1 MIRRAVFLAFL
12 VVLPV
17 SANQGRDV
25 FSTPLAEPSL
35 LSDGIQ
41 KLTVVDHGTSLRVV
55 LMGESVPEFRGA
67 VPKPPPASQV
77 WLLRKDGTAVP
88 QLSGLRATAF
98 GSMGGWATP
107 AQDLSF
113 QHVAAEELAGVV
125 IAVNGK
131 LIVREV
137 R

>member
-1 MIRRAVFLAFL
+1 MIRRAVFLGFL

-17 SANQGRDV
+17 SAGQGRDV

-35 LSDGIQ
+35 LSYGIQ

-55 LMGESVPEFRGA
+55 LMGESVPQFRGA
-67 VPKPPPASQV
+67 VPKPSPAGQV
-77 WLLRKDGTAVP
+77 WLLRRDGTAVP
-88 QLSGLRATAF
+88 HLSGLRANALV
-98 GSMGGWATP
+98 SMGGWATP
-107 AQDLSF
+107 SQDLSF
-113 QHVAAEELAGVV
+113 QHVAADELAGVV

-131 LIVREV
+131 LIVREF